1 MVRKRSRT
9 SRKHYESDEPET
21 DSDYTDDP
29 AYEPAPK
36 KYSLRQRKRTIFTE
50 DFDYDDDGVE
60 IPPKAPSDDEEYH
73 AVNELTV
80 DEAPSSEYV
89 APSTYINSFEPDQG
103 ETPAG
108 TDELV
113 DFEDMIR
120 ADIVVNKNRIDYDNV
135 IQKTEIKVQPFDGKQ
150 TIPPSTVAHHSKPKS
165 KRGRKPKRR
174 NSDMDEGHFL
184 APLIQ
189 EDENDEH
196 YHPYKPKRERKQKK
210 RADGEIDSSLLEPE
224 TEVQEDEYEDKDDA
238 DYNPDDDLE
247 YVDIANCMQTE
258 FSEYPAD
265 NSASTKKD
273 QPMDKNIDNNGISDC
288 VNKVVA
294 EVIPKVTECTKNATE
309 EVMEDT
315 KDVEQLKDNQDKVI
329 QNVENISSESIK
341 HAIAVTES
349 IPSIDNTVVDI
360 QSEDD
365 GNTITTN
372 FRSPTSQDYNISR
385 TSENVHKSPIQV
397 NGTIIV
403 EDQEIQLVHKQ
414 EIEEIDDD
422 VLVIEDKKC
431 DVIILDD

>member
-1 MVRKRSRT
+1 
-9 SRKHYESDEPET
+9 
-21 DSDYTDDP
+21 
-29 AYEPAPK
+29 
-36 KYSLRQRKRTIFTE
+36 
-50 DFDYDDDGVE
+50 
-60 IPPKAPSDDEEYH
+60 
-73 AVNELTV
+73 
-80 DEAPSSEYV
+80 
-89 APSTYINSFEPDQG
+89 
-103 ETPAG
+103 
-108 TDELV
+108 
-113 DFEDMIR
+113 
-120 ADIVVNKNRIDYDNV
+120 
-135 IQKTEIKVQPFDGKQ
+135 
-150 TIPPSTVAHHSKPKS
+150 
-165 KRGRKPKRR
+165 
-174 NSDMDEGHFL
+174 MDEGHFL

-265 NSASTKKD
+265 NSASTKND
-273 QPMDKNIDNNGISDC
+273 QSMDKNIDNNGISDC

-294 EVIPKVTECTKNATE
+294 EVIPKVTECIKNATK
-309 EVMEDT
+309 EVMEVT

-329 QNVENISSESIK
+329 QNVENISSKSIK

-349 IPSIDNTVVDI
+349 IPPIDNTVVDI

-372 FRSPTSQDYNISR
+372 SQSPTSQDYNISR

-397 NGTIIV
+397 NGTITHL

-422 VLVIEDKKC
+422 VLVIEDQKC